1 MVQEQWLQL
10 KMLILLGYNLEY
22 FIEWGGGGLTFGW
35 EGMKIWWDRKSTGGI
50 FPGWGNFP
58 PSPQ

>member
-22 FIEWGGGGLTFGW
+22 FIEWGGGLTFGW
-35 EGMKIWWDRKSTGGI
+35 EGMKIWWDGKSTGGI